1 MGRRSQVKSFVCL
14 PTPRVNSVYH
24 AFSYN
29 TQPSTG
35 VNHQYLNVAVLP
47 KKLWWHEASQVG
59 PFENSYPNLAINSC
73 IRFCLMT
80 RNKRKWISNNTLPFQ
95 GHHPFIPKN
104 LERVFWTNVCT
115 ASSWC
120 VVLKHARPPRL
131 DLFFWTFFAPPF
143 AECAQRSSLNPGS
156 KADSKMSVP
165 CSKNWM
171 PLANHLTTSQCL

>member
-104 LERVFWTNVCT
+104 LERLNVCFFEQT
-115 ASSWC
+115 FARRLHGVWSSNMPD
-120 VVLKHARPPRL
+120 HL
-131 DLFFWTFFAPPF
+131 DLTFFSERFLHLHLP
-143 AECAQRSSLNPGS
+143 N
-156 KADSKMSVP
+156 VP
-165 CSKNWM
+165 KD
-171 PLANHLTTSQCL
+171 LL